1 MGIFEIGAIYCYYK
15 NEQIEYNG
23 QRSTDVL
30 IEFLLELDE
39 FPVEDINTKVEVAA
53 FKRNDEL
60 PRVVG
65 YFDTKK
71 SINYDEFVDASAEFQ
86 PLIPFYAVFNWQL
99 AKSLGF
105 KEVGEIQLYESFS
118 STPKLM
124 SGAGPH
130 DNIDIEA
137 FVEDNKRSTLRKL
150 SRLNMYEVWEDD
162 INDIHIVAFADDEDP
177 EGTVKKYGLISRLL
191 SQVTK
196 YNLYT

>member
-1 MGIFEIGAIYCYYK
+1 MGIFEIGAIYAYFQ

-71 SINYDEFVDASAEFQ
+71 SINYDELVDDF
-86 PLIPFYAVFNWQL
+86 FF
-99 AKSLGF
+99 
-105 KEVGEIQLYESFS
+105 
-118 STPKLM
+118 
-124 SGAGPH
+124 
-130 DNIDIEA
+130 
-137 FVEDNKRSTLRKL
+137 LRL
-150 SRLNMYEVWEDD
+150 
-162 INDIHIVAFADDEDP
+162 
-177 EGTVKKYGLISRLL
+177 
-191 SQVTK
+191 
-196 YNLYT
+196 